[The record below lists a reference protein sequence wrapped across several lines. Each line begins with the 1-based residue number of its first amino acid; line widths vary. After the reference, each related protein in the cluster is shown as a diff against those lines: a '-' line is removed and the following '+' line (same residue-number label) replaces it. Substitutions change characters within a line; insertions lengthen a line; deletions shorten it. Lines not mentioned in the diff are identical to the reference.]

1 MSHPFV
7 ERLIRTIRREYL
19 DRTLFWTAIDLE
31 SKVIGVYGSLQAPSR
46 SRVVGWETPEQ
57 NSESE
62 RQASLVSYAWR
73 EHCRVSHA
81 NSPMITNSP
90 CTRKNTA

>member
-62 RQASLVSYAWR
+62 GRQAL
-73 EHCRVSHA
+73 
-81 NSPMITNSP
+81 SPTHGVNIVVFHTP
-90 CTRKNTA
+90 TAP